1 MPYQSSIDLHA
12 HSTASDGEL
21 SPTEL
26 VQLAAKNSIKTL
38 ALTDHDTVSGL
49 AEARAAATEHDIT
62 LINGIELS
70 TRWDNKTIH
79 IVGLNIDA
87 DNTAML
93 DSTIHLNQ
101 LREERAIIIGKK
113 LAKAG
118 IKDAYENA
126 KELAGDGTVTR
137 QHFAQFLVKNG
148 NAKSFSDVF
157 KRYLVKGK
165 PGYVSVKWP
174 ELSDTIKNIQS
185 AGGVA
190 VIAHPLCYKMTAT
203 KLRKLIT
210 EFKTLGGQAIEV
222 VTGNNN
228 INEITTATN
237 YAKRYD
243 IAASLG
249 SDYHNDKS
257 PWAKLGN
264 LTALPQDLTPV
275 WELFNP
281 VSH

>member
-1 MPYQSSIDLHA
+1 MPYHSSIDLHA

-26 VQLAAKNSIKTL
+26 VQLAAKNGIKTL
-38 ALTDHDTVSGL
+38 ALTDHDSLSGL
-49 AEARAAATEHDIT
+49 AEAGTAAVEHNIT

-87 DNTAML
+87 ENRAMIET
-93 DSTIHLNQ
+93 TIHLNQ
-101 LREERAIIIGKK
+101 LREERAINIGKK
-113 LAKAG
+113 LAKVG
-118 IKDAYENA
+118 INDAYENA

-137 QHFAQFLVKNG
+137 QHFAQFLVNNG

-157 KRYLVKGK
+157 KRYMVKGK
-165 PGYVSVKWP
+165 PGYVSVNWP
-174 ELSDTIKNIQS
+174 ELSETIKNILS

-190 VIAHPLCYKMTAT
+190 VIAHPLRYKMSAT
-203 KLRKLIT
+203 KLRNFII

-228 INEITTATN
+228 MNEITTVTN

-249 SDYHNDKS
+249 SDYHNNKS
-257 PWAKLGN
+257 PWSKLGN
-264 LTALPQDLTPV
+264 LTVLPHDLTPV
-275 WELFNP
+275 WELF
-281 VSH
+281 

>member
-1 MPYQSSIDLHA
+1 MQFQSTIDLHA

-26 VQLAAKNSIKTL
+26 VQLAVKNGIETL
-38 ALTDHDTVSGL
+38 ALTDHDSVAGL
-49 AEARAAATEHDIT
+49 AEAQTAATEHALT

-70 TRWDNKTIH
+70 SRWDNKTVH

-87 DNTAML
+87 SNKSILA
-93 DSTIHLNQ
+93 STIHLNE
-101 LREERAIIIGKK
+101 LREERAINIGKK

-118 IKDAYENA
+118 INDAYENA
-126 KELAGDGTVTR
+126 KQLAGDGTVTR
-137 QHFAQFLVKNG
+137 QHFAQYLVNNG
-148 NAKSFSDVF
+148 HATSFADVF

-165 PGYVSVKWP
+165 PGFVSVNWP
-174 ELSDTIKNIQS
+174 DLKETIDNINN

-190 VIAHPLCYKMTAT
+190 VIAHPLRYKMTAT
-203 KLRKLIT
+203 KLRRLIT
-210 EFKTLGGQAIEV
+210 EFKELGGKAIEV

-257 PWAKLGN
+257 PWSKLGN
-264 LTALPQDLTPV
+264 LTTIPQGLTPV
-275 WELFNP
+275 WELF
-281 VSH
+281 

>member
-1 MPYQSSIDLHA
+1 MSYQSSIDLHA

-26 VQLAAKNSIKTL
+26 VQLAAKNGIKTL

-49 AEARAAATEHDIT
+49 AEARAAAAEHDIT

-70 TRWDNKTIH
+70 TCWDNKSIH
-79 IVGLNIDA
+79 IIGLNIDA
-87 DNTAML
+87 DNKAMI
-93 DSTIHLNQ
+93 DSTTRLNQ

-222 VTGNNN
+222 VSGNNN
-228 INEITTATN
+228 MNEITTVTN

-257 PWAKLGN
+257 PWTKLGN
-264 LTALPQDLTPV
+264 LAPLPAELKPI
-275 WELFNP
+275 WELF
-281 VSH
+281 